1 MTGAVIRIER
11 DPDFWTR
18 VASDP
23 AVAVALG
30 GMAPEAVG
38 AWAGRA
44 EVLPLASAHGGFLL
58 TRLDPLGMVAELHTL
73 FMPEG
78 WGREVVLAGIAAIG
92 AVWTCGFQTIVTLEM
107 KANPHSRPA
116 RTFGFQRC
124 GDWKA
129 TPWGDARQWLVT
141 RESWNASPAARR
153 RARTLD

>member
-1 MTGAVIRIER
+1 MIRIER
-11 DPDFWTR
+11 DPGFWTR

-38 AWAGRA
+38 AWAQRA
-44 EVLPLASAHGGFLL
+44 EVLPLASEHGGFLL

-73 FMPEG
+73 FTPEG
-78 WGREVVLAGIAAIG
+78 WGREVVLAGIEAIG

-107 KANPHSRPA
+107 RANPRSRPA

-129 TPWGDARQWLVT
+129 SPWGDARQWLVT
-141 RESWNASPAARR
+141 RESWNASAAAQRR
-153 RARTLD
+153 VRVLN

>member
-1 MTGAVIRIER
+1 MIRIER
-11 DPDFWTR
+11 DPAFWTR

-23 AVAVALG
+23 AVAIALG

-38 AWAGRA
+38 EWAQRP

-73 FMPEG
+73 FTPEG

-107 KANPHSRPA
+107 RANPRSRPA
-116 RTFGFQRC
+116 RTFGFERC
-124 GDWKA
+124 GEWKS

-141 RESWNASPAARR
+141 RESWDASPAAHRR
-153 RARTLD
+153 VRTLN